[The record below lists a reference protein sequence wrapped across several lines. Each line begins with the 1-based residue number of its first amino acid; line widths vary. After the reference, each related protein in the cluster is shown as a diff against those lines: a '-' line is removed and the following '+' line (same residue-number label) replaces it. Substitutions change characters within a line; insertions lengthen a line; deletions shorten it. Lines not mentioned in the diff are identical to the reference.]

1 MKIKGLFYNL
11 SKPLGYLVGDIV
23 NKAIPFLLLPV
34 IVSKISIETYGY
46 YSVEVVIYSFFCCLL
61 TMGAQ
66 AKIILDISRDEIHS
80 NVVTS
85 NVLVL
90 FFLLSVFC
98 GCLLFILNI
107 FDGLINPNINITLV
121 FFCAIIQSFVNIC
134 LTRYQAENR
143 VKIFVAINIIYTLAY
158 FFGVL
163 YSLFIDHWD
172 NVWKN
177 IILFYV
183 LTTITMFFFYFIR
196 KGKVVKLFF
205 FHYISKN
212 KVYET
217 FIFGLYQLPHVL
229 SSWVRLGYDR
239 LVLGELI
246 SMSYVG
252 GYSVAVQI
260 SLVSSVI
267 FQSLNRFWTPFF
279 IKKLKENSKQKKII
293 VLGGFGIICITILNI
308 LFGYAYFIFF
318 LPTNYSSFSNALPIL
333 CMAYMFQGLYF
344 LIVNYIYYH
353 DGNKL
358 ISIPSVASI
367 AIHIAVAPV
376 LIKHMGYYGAAISLL
391 ISWIVLFLF
400 TCVIIF
406 YVRRGY
412 RG

>member
-1 MKIKGLFYNL
+1 
-11 SKPLGYLVGDIV
+11 
-23 NKAIPFLLLPV
+23 
-34 IVSKISIETYGY
+34 
-46 YSVEVVIYSFFCCLL
+46 
-61 TMGAQ
+61 
-66 AKIILDISRDEIHS
+66 
-80 NVVTS
+80 
-85 NVLVL
+85 
-90 FFLLSVFC
+90 
-98 GCLLFILNI
+98 
-107 FDGLINPNINITLV
+107 
-121 FFCAIIQSFVNIC
+121 
-134 LTRYQAENR
+134 RYQAENR

-293 VLGGFGIICITILNI
+293 VLGG
-308 LFGYAYFIFF
+308 
-318 LPTNYSSFSNALPIL
+318 
-333 CMAYMFQGLYF
+333 
-344 LIVNYIYYH
+344 
-353 DGNKL
+353 
-358 ISIPSVASI
+358 
-367 AIHIAVAPV
+367 
-376 LIKHMGYYGAAISLL
+376 
-391 ISWIVLFLF
+391 
-400 TCVIIF
+400 
-406 YVRRGY
+406 
-412 RG
+412 